1 MHRSN
6 GSAPVE
12 FVLISGPLVLM
23 ALSILGVA
31 VNSYGANIAQ
41 DVAVEAARYASLAD
55 TTPSEAELRAI
66 DQLKYALGE
75 SVDAEVVI
83 SRLSKPCESLATV
96 RLRSIPL
103 GLIGGAIKI
112 EESAIEICELQM

>member
-1 MHRSN
+1 
-6 GSAPVE
+6 
-12 FVLISGPLVLM
+12 M

-66 DQLKYALGE
+66 EQLKSALGE
-75 SVDAEVVI
+75 SVDAEVIV
-83 SRLSKPCESLATV
+83 SRLSKPCENLATV

-103 GLIGGAIKI
+103 GLIGNAIRI